1 VNILI
6 PTFLRWVFFFVII
19 LPYDITG
26 LFIIKNN
33 NIMGKKIYLDEKLV
47 IKEYLKGK
55 SSIKLAEEFNVSKPK
70 ILGILKSHNVTRYRD
85 RCKSLKI
92 IKKNDKYVTTR
103 KCPKCGCDV
112 TVSSTNKTITCR
124 NYYNL
129 QKSLCKKCGL
139 ENQIGEGNPFYG
151 KTHSKESKEKISNSR
166 KGKATGK
173 GNSMANPKHRKKAKD
188 RLMEWVR
195 KTPIK
200 YSSRSK
206 KEKEIFKDI
215 KQKFNQV
222 KHSFVIEHFVCDIF
236 IQELNLIIEYNGD
249 YWHCNPMKYNKDY
262 FHQIKKKTAK
272 EIWEYDKNRIDLII
286 KKGYYLEIIWE
297 NDYNK
302 NPNLIN
308 ELLEKYVQN

>member
-1 VNILI
+1 
-6 PTFLRWVFFFVII
+6 
-19 LPYDITG
+19 
-26 LFIIKNN
+26 
-33 NIMGKKIYLDEKLV
+33 MGKKIYLDEKLV

-173 GNSMANPKHRKKAKD
+173 GNSMANPKHRKKASSNLKKKWD
-188 RLMEWVR
+188 SGDLDYLRVLFSKKLKETR
-195 KTPIK
+195 RQGKIK
-200 YSSRSK
+200 SIIRSK
-206 KEKEIFKDI
+206 KEKEIASQIKKMKYVVKESFKVDTKI
-215 KQKFNQV
+215 
-222 KHSFVIEHFVCDIF
+222 CDIYLP
-236 IQELNLIIEYNGD
+236 ELNLIIEYNGD
-249 YWHCNPMKYNKDY
+249 YWHCNPKKYDENFFNKS
-262 FHQIKKKTAK
+262 KNKTAK
-272 EIWEYDKNRIDLII
+272 EIWEYDKNKIDLIR
-286 KKGYYLEIIWE
+286 GYGYNLEIVWE
-297 NDYNK
+297 SDLKQDPSIINK
-302 NPNLIN
+302 IIKNYDR
-308 ELLEKYVQN
+308 K